1 MIYFTSILT
10 SEGANMKQYRV
21 TVWSNSA
28 VYKKYCYVVGLSD
41 LDSYKK
47 QLKLQYD
54 RFTIEDTGR
63 TL

>member
-1 MIYFTSILT
+1 MIYFMNTLT
-10 SEGANMKQYRV
+10 LEGVNMKQYRV

>member
-1 MIYFTSILT
+1 
-10 SEGANMKQYRV
+10 MKQYRV